1 MSTSNTTSLMYQKL
15 CELKD
20 EIERTALQVHGE
32 KVFWKKDFLLYQG
45 TPAELNFQNAVT
57 LLYRLYWEAGNE
69 SDIKFLIKKF
79 EHYTLDHDERLT
91 VHFKFV
97 RTLRTFFQHN
107 IANRL
112 ASNTNRT
119 QLECKKWFE
128 KQCANSIPNNDNDWE
143 KCLSILLTDA
153 FDFLNTLSKC
163 IGNIEQDQIRGSQF
177 IQDWKFERSRYFS
190 ANDIDNMIREIAGD
204 MGLEETVNVKSTRDK
219 VMSNWNSLVKTLRYD
234 EEPKTEIKRLIVQ
247 DILSAKKRY
256 PLLPEDI
263 INKFNIEAGSREVA
277 NLLDKGADFY
287 KENRFLLREQLLEKI
302 QQYVESTSMT

>member
-1 MSTSNTTSLMYQKL
+1 MYQKL

-20 EIERTALQVHGE
+20 EIERAALQVHGE
-32 KVFWKKDFLLYQG
+32 KVFWYKDFLLEQG

-69 SDIKFLIKKF
+69 SDVKFLIKKF
-79 EHYTLDHDERLT
+79 EVYALDQDKRLS

-107 IANRL
+107 VANRL
-112 ASNTNRT
+112 SSNTNRT
-119 QLECKKWFE
+119 QLECKNWFE
-128 KQCANSIPNNDNDWE
+128 KQGANSIPNNDDDWE
-143 KCLSILLTDA
+143 KCLSNLLTDA
-153 FDFLNTLSKC
+153 SDFLNALSKC
-163 IGNIEQDQIRGSQF
+163 IGNIEQDEILGSQYV
-177 IQDWKFERSRYFS
+177 QDWKFERSRYFS

-204 MGLEETVNVKSTRDK
+204 MGIEETVNVKNTRDK

-234 EEPKTEIKRLIVQ
+234 EDPTTEIKRLIVQ
-247 DILSAKKRY
+247 DILRAKKRY

-263 INKFNIEAGSREVA
+263 INKFNIDAGSREVA

-302 QQYVESTSMT
+302 QEYVESTSMT